1 MLQNMYGE
9 SNVISDF
16 HLGSFDLDIVVSID
30 NIDIDV
36 EYDGWYWHS
45 FEKDNIRDKFVKS
58 KGFKVLRI
66 KSGKKIP
73 DEKIIFDNI
82 NELLNK
88 DILYNEIILE
98 DWNEERYMKGGR
110 K

>member
-1 MLQNMYGE
+1 LLITKRVDIR
-9 SNVISDF
+9 VIGKTSKNY
-16 HLGSFDLDIVVSID
+16 LSFG
-30 NIDIDV
+30 
-36 EYDGWYWHS
+36 Y
-45 FEKDNIRDKFVKS
+45 KFKN
-58 KGFKVLRI
+58 
-66 KSGKKIP
+66 
-73 DEKIIFDNI
+73 FDNI